1 MTASSTKSIAV
12 IQASQLPGTLDDF
25 VAKGPAFEF
34 FQWGLHAAQTSE
46 KIDIYRLDVIH
57 HYADPELA
65 RVVDLTVQIT
75 NKETGVAIDIS
86 LTRRSNDRYAGFH
99 SGKIVDIGDL
109 PTFFDRVNDLPK
121 SPPPR
126 RAFNNVHDFL
136 IGRINERAQGIKTS
150 FEDDDPD
157 PGFKL

>member
-1 MTASSTKSIAV
+1 MNASSTKSIAV

-25 VAKGPAFEF
+25 VANGPAFEF
-34 FQWGLHAAQTSE
+34 FQWGIQAAPTSE

-65 RVVDLTVQIT
+65 RVIDLTVQIT

-109 PTFFDRVNDLPK
+109 PAFFDSVNDLPK

-126 RAFNNVHDFL
+126 RAFTNVHDFL
-136 IGRINERAQGIKTS
+136 RSRINERAQGIKTS